1 MEKLKKNKILIYSIL
16 VIIVLIVIDQ
26 TSKFLIIHNNTRTI
40 LIKNVLEITYVEN
53 RGGAFGVGQN
63 STFMFIATNIVVL
76 GLIIRFIYLQRD
88 LIDKTTLNMLLAILA
103 GGFSNLIDRLTR
115 GFVVDFINLF
125 PFTNFPKFNIADM
138 YITIG
143 WVILA
148 LVFAIYTYREIQSSK
163 KAEV

>member
-16 VIIVLIVIDQ
+16 VIIVLVAIDQ
-26 TSKFLIIHNNTRTI
+26 TSKFLIINNSIRTT

-63 STFMFIATNIVVL
+63 STFMFIVTNIVVL
-76 GLIIRFIYLQRD
+76 GLIIRFIYLQRE
-88 LIDKTTLNMLLAILA
+88 LIDRITLNMLLAILA

-138 YITIG
+138 YITLG

-148 LVFAIYTYREIQSSK
+148 LVFAIYTYREIKSSK

>member
-1 MEKLKKNKILIYSIL
+1 MKNLKENRILIYSIL
-16 VIIVLIVIDQ
+16 VIILLVAIDQ
-26 TSKFLIIHNNTRTI
+26 TSKFLIIHNSVKAT
-40 LIKNVLEITYVEN
+40 LIKNVLAITYVEN

-63 STFMFIATNIVVL
+63 STFMFIVTNIVVL
-76 GLIIRFIYLQRD
+76 GLIIRFIYLQRE
-88 LIDKTTLNMLLAILA
+88 LIDKTTLNMLLVILA
-103 GGFSNLIDRLTR
+103 GGFSNLIDRLIR

-148 LVFAIYTYREIQSSK
+148 LVFAVYTYKEIQSSK

>member
-1 MEKLKKNKILIYSIL
+1 MEKLKKDKILIYSIV
-16 VIIVLIVIDQ
+16 VIIILIFIDQ
-26 TSKFLIIHNNTRTI
+26 ISKFLIIHINLNTTI
-40 LIKNVLEITYVEN
+40 IKNVLEITYVEN

-63 STFMFIATNIVVL
+63 STFMFIITNVVVL
-76 GLIIRFIYLQRD
+76 GLIIRFIYLQRE

-115 GFVVDFINLF
+115 GFVIDFINIF
-125 PFTNFPKFNIADM
+125 PFVNFPKFNIADM

-148 LVFAIYTYREIQSSK
+148 LIFAIYTYKEIQSSK
-163 KAEV
+163 KTEV